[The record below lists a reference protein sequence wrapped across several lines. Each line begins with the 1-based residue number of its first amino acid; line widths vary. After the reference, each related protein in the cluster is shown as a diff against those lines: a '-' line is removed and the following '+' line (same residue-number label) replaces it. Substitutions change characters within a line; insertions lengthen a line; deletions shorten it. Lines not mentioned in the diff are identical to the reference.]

1 MFNSF
6 HVNIAKP
13 RKVSDIIHDNNH
25 RGSYDQSLNDN
36 NFNVSTS
43 QKFTVPIKEYSNKYL
58 VLH

>member
-25 RGSYDQSLNDN
+25 RDSYDQSLNDN

-43 QKFTVPIKEYSNKYL
+43 QKFSVPIKEYSNKYL

>member
-25 RGSYDQSLNDN
+25 RDSYDQSLNDN

-43 QKFTVPIKEYSNKYL
+43 QKFSVSIKEYSNKYL